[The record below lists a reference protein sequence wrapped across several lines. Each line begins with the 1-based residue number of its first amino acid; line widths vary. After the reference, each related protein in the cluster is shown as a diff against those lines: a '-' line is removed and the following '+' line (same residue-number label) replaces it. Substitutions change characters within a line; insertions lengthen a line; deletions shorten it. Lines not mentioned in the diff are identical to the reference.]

1 LSVAKLV
8 QASECEAIMGVGLL
22 EQPQLAPRKTRPHTR
37 VLIVDDDE
45 AMVDVLS
52 RRLSQQGFETI
63 AADSGEAG
71 LTLAR
76 TELPLLILLDL
87 RLPDQDGLAICEELV
102 DSSETCDIP
111 VIILSGLDRPDII
124 RRCRAAGCHY
134 FVRKPYDPN
143 ALLVL
148 IRQAIADSGR
158 ADALPQ

>member
-1 LSVAKLV
+1 
-8 QASECEAIMGVGLL
+8 MGVGIL
-22 EQPQLAPRKTRPHTR
+22 EQPRVAPPKNRPYCR

-52 RRLSQQGFETI
+52 RRLSQQGFETL
-63 AADSGEAG
+63 AAYSGESG

-76 TELPLLILLDL
+76 KELPVLILLDL
-87 RLPDQDGLAICEELV
+87 RLPDQDGLAVCEQLV
-102 DSSETCDIP
+102 DSAQTCDIP
-111 VIILSGLDRPDII
+111 VIVLSGLDRPDML

-148 IRQAIADSGR
+148 IRQAITDSGR
-158 ADALPQ
+158 GDALPS